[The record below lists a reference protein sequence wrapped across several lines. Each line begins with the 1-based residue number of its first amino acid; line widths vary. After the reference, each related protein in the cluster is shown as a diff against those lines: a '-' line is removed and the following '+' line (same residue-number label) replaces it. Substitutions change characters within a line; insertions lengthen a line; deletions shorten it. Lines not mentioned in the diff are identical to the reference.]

1 MSAVNKKNLK
11 HVYLLAGAESY
22 FIDRARE
29 KILSLLFDERS
40 ARSDGLTILD
50 CDNKIDLSEI
60 INVIDTAPLFV
71 DKNVVLVK
79 NAKFFKAK
87 TGDDKSGDAKLDRLS
102 TVLSSMLETNFVIF
116 TSSEAPDK
124 RKKLYKVI
132 DKVGGVL
139 EAEPLKSWQLD
150 GWLDGKLRALKLSMD
165 ADARQYLTETVA
177 LMPEISLGLL
187 DNELDKAALFVRG
200 DRITRA
206 ELQKVLA
213 SLPEIS
219 NFALVDAVSDKN
231 LVKSMN
237 LLKVQTED
245 ARNVISVLML
255 LVRQVR
261 LMLRAKHFMRQGV
274 SGKALGEPLG
284 LHPFVAQKTGE
295 ASRKFSEAALETALI
310 DLSEADFGLKTGT
323 AGAELIEL
331 AMMRLLLS

>member
-11 HVYLLAGAESY
+11 HVYLLAGAEPY

-29 KILSLLFDERS
+29 KILSLLFADRS
-40 ARSDGLTILD
+40 ARSDGLTVLD

-87 TGDDKSGDAKLDRLS
+87 AGEDKSADAKLEQLS
-102 TVLSSMLETNFVIF
+102 NVLSSMLETNYVIF
-116 TSSEAPDK
+116 TSSDAPDK
-124 RKKLYKVI
+124 RKKLYKSI
-132 DKVGGVL
+132 DKIGGVL

-150 GWLDGKLRALKLSMD
+150 GWLDGKLRALKLTMD
-165 ADARQYLTETVA
+165 TDARQYLTETVA
-177 LMPEISLGLL
+177 LMPEVSLGLL
-187 DNELDKAALFVRG
+187 DNELDKVALFVKG

-206 ELQKVLA
+206 VLEKVLA

-219 NFALVDAVSDKN
+219 NFALTDAVSAKN
-231 LVKSMN
+231 LGKSMKILSMQHDDLKN
-237 LLKVQTED
+237 LLGVM
-245 ARNVISVLML
+245 AL

-261 LMLRAKHFMRQGV
+261 LLLRAKHFMARGV

-284 LHPFVAQKTGE
+284 IHPFVAQKTGE
-295 ASRKFSEAALETALI
+295 AARKFSETALETALI
-310 DLSEADFGLKTGT
+310 DLAEADFGLKTGT
-323 AGAELIEL
+323 AGAELIEAAL
-331 AMMRLLLS
+331 MRLLLS